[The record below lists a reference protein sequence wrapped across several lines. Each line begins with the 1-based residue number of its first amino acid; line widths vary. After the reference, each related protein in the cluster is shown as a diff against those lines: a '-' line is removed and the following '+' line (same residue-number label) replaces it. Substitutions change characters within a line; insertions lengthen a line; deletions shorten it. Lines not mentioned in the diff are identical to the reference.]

1 MIETQ
6 FNTCV
11 QTIRTDNGLEFVN
24 VETSI
29 FFKTK
34 GIIHEKT
41 CPYTPQQNGVVK
53 RKHKYLLETAR
64 ALLFQSKLPLKY
76 LG

>member
-41 CPYTPQQNGVVK
+41 CPYTPQQNGVVE
-53 RKHKYLLETAR
+53 RK
-64 ALLFQSKLPLKY
+64 
-76 LG
+76 